1 MRKRLQKPH
10 PRLQFIVQSWTA
22 WHGMQSPEL
31 CIPHSSQAPGNPSE
45 VWLEHGLQAIVGNKT
60 SDNSALR
67 VQRGSLFL
75 RIASL
80 VIDFSTSCKIK
91 C

>member
-1 MRKRLQKPH
+1 MRKRLQKPRT
-10 PRLQFIVQSWTA
+10 RLQFIAQSWTA
-22 WHGMQSPEL
+22 WHGMQSPAL

-45 VWLEHGLQAIVGNKT
+45 VWLEHGLQAMAGNKT

-67 VQRGSLFL
+67 VQRGSFFL